1 MVQMRHWQA
10 SGKTEKQ
17 AFLAGML
24 TMLELEKEWQRRDG
38 RKPLPFDKSLNGAWV
53 HGLNGQT
60 VDSLITVLDAYAKDK
75 PQDMNRPV
83 VEVLWYLYAQP
94 AKDAAAKGK

>member
-1 MVQMRHWQA
+1 MVQMRHWQD